1 MKIKHLKIENFRILR
16 HVDIDLEDGINTFI
30 GINGAGKSTILHAI
44 RILLSW
50 FVARMQAKTGH
61 GLSLTDRDISHG
73 EEYCKLELTLDNGVK
88 WKLFKRLSAIRKP
101 QTEKSDLSEMNAF
114 IVKLYDNY
122 SVKDEQLRHLPM
134 IAYYG
139 VDRAVTEVPNPTS
152 NKHLLRPLDVY
163 KSFREEKISFR
174 SFFDWFKERED
185 IENENYRNHSSRS
198 FESDPQLDAVRLAIK
213 STVSGYSNL
222 HVRRSPRAIIINK
235 GGEEFNF
242 AELSDGEKCYITLV
256 GDIARRM
263 AMANPQS
270 QKALDAPAIVM
281 IDEIDLH
288 LHPKWQQNVVESLT
302 KAFPNIQFII
312 TTHSPFIVSSLRKT
326 EDNQMIV
333 LDNGELSR
341 IDNDVY
347 GASVEDVLL
356 GVFGLTTV
364 RNTEVQKRI
373 DHIWKMLQNPSFDQD
388 KVEKEIEWLRK
399 NMDISDSLFARF
411 ELQKALLKR
420 RNEEVNK

>member
-61 GLSLTDRDISHG
+61 GLSLTDHDISHG

-101 QTEKSDLSEMNAF
+101 QTEKSDLSEMNGL
-114 IVKLYDNY
+114 IVKLYDSY
-122 SVKDEQLRHLPM
+122 SVKGAQLSQLPM

-139 VDRAVTEVPNPTS
+139 VDRAVPDVQYPKG
-152 NKHLLRPLDVY
+152 NKHLLSPLDVY

-174 SFFDWFKERED
+174 SFFEWFKERED
-185 IENENYRNHSSRS
+185 IENENYRNNSSRS
-198 FESDPQLDAVRLAIK
+198 FVSDHQLDAVRLAIE
-213 STVSGYSNL
+213 STVPGYSNL
-222 HVRRSPRAIIINK
+222 HVRRSPRAIIIDK

-242 AELSDGEKCYITLV
+242 TELSDGEKCYITLV
-256 GDIARRM
+256 GDIARRV
-263 AMANPQS
+263 AMTNS
-270 QKALDAPAIVM
+270 QTQNALDAPAIVM

-288 LHPKWQQNVVESLT
+288 LHPSWQQNVVENL
-302 KAFPNIQFII
+302 KRAFPNVQFII
-312 TTHSPFIVSSLRKT
+312 TTHSPFIISSMKKT
-326 EDNQMIV
+326 GGNQMIA
-333 LDNGELSR
+333 LDNGELNR
-341 IDNDVY
+341 IDKDVY
-347 GASVEDVLL
+347 GAPVEDVLF
-356 GVFGLTTV
+356 GVFGLKTV
-364 RNTEVQKRI
+364 RNTEVQERI
-373 DHIWKMLQNPSFDQD
+373 DHIWQMLRNPSFDRD
-388 KVEKEIEWLRK
+388 EVDREIKWLRE

-420 RNEEVNK
+420 SKGEVNK